1 MRELRASMLDLSEGN
16 SNVVLHG
23 VGRKDEIGE
32 IAGAVERFKVKAA
45 EKAQAETEA
54 KAAHDRIAAE

>member
-1 MRELRASMLDLSEGN
+1 MLDLAEGN

-23 VGRKDEIGE
+23 VSRKDEIGE